1 MQVVLENIKT
11 IKRLNENKLKLEF
24 IKYFKTEKLT
34 KCCDMIKENELDSK
48 LYEDKYNIQAELIR
62 NAKFIEYLKLLEVD
76 EGLLIKINNLLEIV
90 QKNNEKITDYA
101 YDKIKI
107 ALENQNLTDQSHYEF
122 IKYFDIRNK
131 TENEQ
136 NIIAKNLTYL
146 NQQYNIA
153 ASELTEVEKDLF
165 ILPYLSDYN
174 LIPHEN
180 IRRVYE
186 LLNEDNYLKS
196 IIHFFHN
203 NKIDIALNLEHY
215 ELIHKNSI
223 EIYNLI
229 SELYNEIP
237 YDIYTKMLERWIE
250 NKCSVYDLKIIK
262 NKLKEVNE
270 EDYIYKF
277 QNINIF
283 S

>member
-1 MQVVLENIKT
+1 MFCSFSVLFLIS
-11 IKRLNENKLKLEF
+11 
-24 IKYFKTEKLT
+24 KYFKTEKLT

-131 TENEQ
+131 NENEQ

-146 NQQYNIA
+146 NNNI
-153 ASELTEVEKDLF
+153 
-165 ILPYLSDYN
+165 I
-174 LIPHEN
+174 
-180 IRRVYE
+180 
-186 LLNEDNYLKS
+186 
-196 IIHFFHN
+196 
-203 NKIDIALNLEHY
+203 
-215 ELIHKNSI
+215 
-223 EIYNLI
+223 
-229 SELYNEIP
+229 
-237 YDIYTKMLERWIE
+237 
-250 NKCSVYDLKIIK
+250 
-262 NKLKEVNE
+262 
-270 EDYIYKF
+270 
-277 QNINIF
+277 
-283 S
+283 

>member
-196 IIHFFHN
+196 IIHFF
-203 NKIDIALNLEHY
+203 I
-215 ELIHKNSI
+215 
-223 EIYNLI
+223 
-229 SELYNEIP
+229 
-237 YDIYTKMLERWIE
+237 
-250 NKCSVYDLKIIK
+250 IIK
-262 NKLKEVNE
+262 L
-270 EDYIYKF
+270 ILH
-277 QNINIF
+277 
-283 S
+283 

>member
-203 NKIDIALNLEHY
+203 NKIDIA
-215 ELIHKNSI
+215 
-223 EIYNLI
+223 
-229 SELYNEIP
+229 
-237 YDIYTKMLERWIE
+237 
-250 NKCSVYDLKIIK
+250 
-262 NKLKEVNE
+262 
-270 EDYIYKF
+270 
-277 QNINIF
+277 
-283 S
+283 